1 MSIKIA
7 LLSTQEQI
15 ISDVREMVSGD
26 NVVAYVFNNPHK
38 LSVQTPILL
47 EEDKDDFNDNRSVQV
62 SLTPWILVTSDKDVP
77 VSPSNVVALVEP
89 LTSVREM
96 YEEKVNADD

>member
-38 LSVQTPILL
+38 LSVQTTL
-47 EEDKDDFNDNRSVQV
+47 
-62 SLTPWILVTSDKDVP
+62 
-77 VSPSNVVALVEP
+77 
-89 LTSVREM
+89 
-96 YEEKVNADD
+96 

>member
-38 LSVQTPILL
+38 LSVQTP
-47 EEDKDDFNDNRSVQV
+47 
-62 SLTPWILVTSDKDVP
+62 WILVTSDKDVP